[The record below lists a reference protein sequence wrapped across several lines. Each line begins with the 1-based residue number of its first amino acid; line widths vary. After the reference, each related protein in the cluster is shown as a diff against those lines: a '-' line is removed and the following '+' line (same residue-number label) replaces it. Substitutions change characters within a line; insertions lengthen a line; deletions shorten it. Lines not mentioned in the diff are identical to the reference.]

1 MYVVQSAFLVNFA
14 LLGDGDRCT
23 MTWKF
28 PQKQIEIRAPVS
40 LLRENDTLIDLVV
53 VPSTLK

>member
-1 MYVVQSAFLVNFA
+1 MQSAFLVNFA

-40 LLRENDTLIDLVV
+40 LLRENDTLIDLVM